1 MKKTLKITDLDFSF
15 RAHPL
20 SGNLLLKNGEDA
32 IKQSVKNLVLLNM
45 FEKPFSRVGG
55 NITNRLFEDFS
66 FSLVNSIKDNIVS
79 LLSFYEPRI
88 EVLPT
93 DVIIDKDK
101 IDENILNITISYTI
115 IGEDVPK
122 QEINLEVSRSR

>member
-20 SGNLLLKNGEDA
+20 SGNLVLKNGEEA

-45 FEKPFSRVGG
+45 FEKPFSRLGG

-66 FSLVNSIKDNIVS
+66 FSLISSIKDDLVS

-88 EVLPT
+88 EVLP
-93 DVIIDKDK
+93 DEIFIDKDK
-101 IDENILNITISYTI
+101 IDENMLNITINYTI

>member
-20 SGNLLLKNGEDA
+20 SGNLVLKNGEDA

-45 FEKPFSRVGG
+45 FEKPFSILGG
-55 NITNRLFEDFS
+55 NITNKLFEDFNYA
-66 FSLVNSIKDNIVS
+66 LVNEMTNNLIG

-88 EVLPT
+88 EVLPS
-93 DVIIDKDK
+93 DVIIDRDK
-101 IDENILNITISYTI
+101 IDENTLNITIIYTI

>member
-20 SGNLLLKNGEDA
+20 SGNLVLKNGEEA

-45 FEKPFSRVGG
+45 FEKPFSRLGG

-66 FSLVNSIKDNIVS
+66 FSLISSIKDDLVS

-88 EVLPT
+88 EVLP
-93 DVIIDKDK
+93 DEIFIDKDK
-101 IDENILNITISYTI
+101 IDENMLNITIIYTI

>member
-20 SGNLLLKNGEDA
+20 SGNLILKNGEEC

-45 FEKPFSRVGG
+45 FDKPFSIMGG
-55 NITNRLFEDFS
+55 NITNKLFEDFNY
-66 FSLVNSIKDNIVS
+66 SLVNEMKNDILG
-79 LLSFYEPRI
+79 LLATYEPRI
-88 EVLPT
+88 EILPD
-93 DVIIDKDK
+93 DVEIDRDDIDK
-101 IDENILNITISYTI
+101 NTLNITIFYTI

>member
-20 SGNLLLKNGEDA
+20 SGNLVLKNGEDA

-45 FEKPFSRVGG
+45 FEKPFSRLGG

-66 FSLVNSIKDNIVS
+66 FSLISNIKDDLVS

-88 EVLPT
+88 EVLP
-93 DVIIDKDK
+93 DEIFIDKDK
-101 IDENILNITISYTI
+101 IDENMLNITINYTI